1 MAERLNAPV
10 LKTGKPSRVSR
21 VRIPVSPPVFNY
33 LILNITRFLTL
44 LLEDIYQ
51 KAYTESS

>member
-33 LILNITRFLTL
+33 LILNITKFLTL